1 MAHNTGVKRD
11 IPIKLGDFS
20 VIDSEFSNIRERFD
34 AEMRKMEDEMT
45 KFRSDLMN
53 RESNFF
59 KTTSNSQNTITSN
72 HSELPPSRL
81 SGASA
86 PSGWVESIKSP
97 LIQEDGDNKMLK
109 LRFDVSQYEPEEIV
123 VKTVDNKLLVHAK
136 HEEKSDSKSVY
147 REYNREFLL
156 PKGTNPEAI
165 KSSLS
170 KDGVLTVEA
179 PLPALGGPDKLI
191 PISHH

>member
-59 KTTSNSQNTITSN
+59 KTTSKLVYI
-72 HSELPPSRL
+72 RL
-81 SGASA
+81 LYYI
-86 PSGWVESIKSP
+86 PDTYLQ
-97 LIQEDGDNKMLK
+97 LIIIIIIALTTYK
-109 LRFDVSQYEPEEIV
+109 
-123 VKTVDNKLLVHAK
+123 
-136 HEEKSDSKSVY
+136 Y
-147 REYNREFLL
+147 R
-156 PKGTNPEAI
+156 
-165 KSSLS
+165 
-170 KDGVLTVEA
+170 
-179 PLPALGGPDKLI
+179 I
-191 PISHH
+191 PYRILH